1 MIWDLVYLHVV
12 KLTVEL
18 FHTLMFCWQGAFTVK
33 TIMVQ
38 ASNSDTCRTLTTT
51 PNDIRKGIHAV
62 VLKLYA
68 NLLDTYRDLAK
79 KKPKAKVYLNLKL
92 LYS

>member
-1 MIWDLVYLHVV
+1 M

-18 FHTLMFCWQGAFTVK
+18 FHTLMFRWQGTFTVK

-38 ASNSDTCRTLTTT
+38 AGNPDTCRRLTATR
-51 PNDIRKGIHAV
+51 NNIREGIHAV

-68 NLLDTYRDLAK
+68 KLLDTYCDLAK
-79 KKPKAKVYLNLKL
+79 KKPKSKMYLILQL